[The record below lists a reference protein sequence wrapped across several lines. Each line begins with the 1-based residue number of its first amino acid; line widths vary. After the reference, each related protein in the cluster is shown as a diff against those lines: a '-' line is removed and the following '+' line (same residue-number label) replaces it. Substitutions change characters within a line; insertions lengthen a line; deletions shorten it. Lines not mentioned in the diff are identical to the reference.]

1 MNDDR
6 EKTNE
11 FLRSVISLCNE
22 AVSTDDEDAR
32 FDAIEDAITD
42 LQKAFSNLEFESE
55 EDE

>member
-1 MNDDR
+1 MNNDR

-32 FDAIEDAITD
+32 FDAIEDAIYD
-42 LQKAFSNLEFESE
+42 LQKAFKNL
-55 EDE
+55 